1 MGTPVTKATIS
12 TSSVTSTNT
21 KTATKTNTNRN
32 TTTGQSTNTKNKTN
46 KTTSNQ
52 NVQKNGTK
60 KRHYSIGPDGR
71 KIDVTSIFEEI
82 ERESKKNIEEH
93 DKFIKEM
100 FEL

>member
-1 MGTPVTKATIS
+1 MGTPVTKTTIS
-12 TSSVTSTNT
+12 TSSVTNT
-21 KTATKTNTNRN
+21 KTKTETKTNTNKN
-32 TTTGQSTNTKNKTN
+32 TTGQSNNTKNKTN
-46 KTTSNQ
+46 KTTPNQ

-82 ERESKKNIEEH
+82 ERESKKSIEEH